1 MCISSLLP
9 SSSLQ
14 CLPPHIF
21 YWFSFHNVSY
31 CLSFISSYCMFIPSQ
46 PCFSHLLCNI
56 YHTISS
62 VLISSFQTRWSNE
75 ITAWCCRGVEFYLS
89 LLIDVTISSQPCF
102 PYLFFHQRLRTTPH
116 LLVIFHSIISL
127 TSTLHLFLYIT
138 CAYHLSLASLISL
151 QCLPPHYVFWYFH
164 NLIHLFWLHVHTV
177 SALLPS
183 PSLQHLPHHI
193 FWSLHLE
200 YLWS

>member
-127 TSTLHLFLYIT
+127 TSTLHLFL
-138 CAYHLSLASLISL
+138 
-151 QCLPPHYVFWYFH
+151 
-164 NLIHLFWLHVHTV
+164 LHVRTIL
-177 SALLPS
+177 ALLPS
-183 PSLQHLPHHI
+183 SLYNVYHLTTSFDISIISFISSDYMFIPSQPCFPRLLYNIYHTISSDLFI
-193 FWSLHLE
+193 
-200 YLWS
+200 